1 MRILMV
7 HNRYLQRGGEDES
20 YEAESDLLEAH
31 GWQVERYEEDN
42 LRIEQ
47 LGRVRTAARS
57 IWSWQA
63 HRYVREA
70 HRLRHFDILHVQNFF
85 PLISPS
91 VYAAA
96 RSRGAAVVQTLRNYR
111 LLCPVGTLF
120 RDGQVCEDCVGRRVA
135 WPGIRHRCYRQ
146 SAAASGAV
154 AAMVGI
160 HNMLD
165 TWTDMVDVYVAPTH
179 FARAKFVEGGLPAER
194 IMVKPNC
201 VHPDPGVG
209 AGDGG
214 FALYVG
220 RLSPEK
226 GIGTLLAAWSRL
238 QQPPPLKIVGDGPLA
253 AMVRKAGQSIRAME
267 WLGWRPN
274 DEVLELIGRAAV
286 LIMPSIWYETF
297 GRVVIEA
304 FAKGTPVIASNLGA
318 VAELVT
324 HGATGRL
331 FAPGDPAALAA
342 EVDWLFGDARRL
354 GEMRR
359 AARASFEKSFSAE
372 RNFAMLSDIYARARA
387 MAQRRAGNPLG

>member
-63 HRYVREA
+63 HRYVREV

-91 VYAAA
+91 IYAAA
-96 RSRGAAVVQTLRNYR
+96 RSRGAAVVQALRNYR
-111 LLCPVGTLF
+111 LLCPAGTLF

-146 SAAASGAV
+146 SAATTGAV

-179 FARAKFVEGGLPAER
+179 FAHAKFVEGGLPAER

-201 VHPDPGVG
+201 VHPNPGVG

-253 AMVRKAGQSIRAME
+253 AMVREAGQSIRAME
-267 WLGWRPN
+267 WLGRRPN

-286 LIMPSIWYETF
+286 LILPSICYETF
-297 GRVVIEA
+297 GRVAIEA

-342 EVDWLFGDARRL
+342 EVGWLFGDARRL

-372 RNFAMLSDIYARARA
+372 RNFAMLRDIYARARA
-387 MAQRRAGNPLG
+387 MAQSRAGNPRG

>member
-1 MRILMV
+1 MV

-135 WPGIRHRCYRQ
+135 WPGIWHRCYRQ

-201 VHPDPGVG
+201 VYPDPGVG

-253 AMVRKAGQSIRAME
+253 AMVREAGQSIRAME

-342 EVDWLFGDARRL
+342 EVGWLFGDARRL

>member
-1 MRILMV
+1 M
-7 HNRYLQRGGEDES
+7 
-20 YEAESDLLEAH
+20 
-31 GWQVERYEEDN
+31 
-42 LRIEQ
+42 
-47 LGRVRTAARS
+47 
-57 IWSWQA
+57 
-63 HRYVREA
+63 
-70 HRLRHFDILHVQNFF
+70 
-85 PLISPS
+85 
-91 VYAAA
+91 
-96 RSRGAAVVQTLRNYR
+96 
-111 LLCPVGTLF
+111 
-120 RDGQVCEDCVGRRVA
+120 
-135 WPGIRHRCYRQ
+135 
-146 SAAASGAV
+146 
-154 AAMVGI
+154 
-160 HNMLD
+160 
-165 TWTDMVDVYVAPTH
+165 
-179 FARAKFVEGGLPAER
+179 
-194 IMVKPNC
+194 
-201 VHPDPGVG
+201 
-209 AGDGG
+209 
-214 FALYVG
+214 YVG

-238 QQPPPLKIVGDGPLA
+238 QEQPPLKIVGDGPLA

-267 WLGWRPN
+267 WLGSRPN

-318 VAELVT
+318 MAELIT

-342 EVDWLFGDARRL
+342 EVGWLFGDARRL